1 MKTGVQFKIAAGY
14 TLAILVLALA
24 VWLVYGNTRA
34 FMQIDKA
41 EREFMERRDVV
52 DSLIYCFLETDNC
65 ERSLCLG
72 NTDELDNFDAS
83 LRKTMA
89 LADSLKAMVSDSSQC
104 LKIDSLRSMLLL
116 KRENTLMIVDE
127 MARNNPDKFFREKVI
142 KLQEGQDSVVIH
154 PKSVEVQENK
164 EVVYDIVKSKKGFF
178 ARLADAFRK
187 QHADTIQVSNRSRK
201 AVTDSARH
209 SINIADT
216 VAGVLKEIKR
226 EELKARRARQ
236 EQLDE
241 KRQTQQ
247 LVGVQLAR
255 RIEQLLEDIRDEEHR
270 ALQAAIDTDLSGRRS
285 VMLKIISLALV
296 AVMSAVVLLLYV
308 RRDMRRARIYNENLE
323 RAKAETERI
332 MAQRERLLLTITHDI
347 KAPAASISGFI
358 ELLGDY
364 VRDGKA
370 ASYLSNIKNS
380 ATHLLHL
387 VSALLDYHR
396 LESGKVET
404 RSVSFSPRQLVDS
417 CAEGIR
423 PQAEA
428 KGLAVE
434 SDTSGCGSRLCL
446 GDAFRIKQIL
456 DNIISNA
463 LKYTDQGSIAISA
476 RMQGSRLQVDVA
488 DTGRGMTPEEARRIF
503 NAFTR
508 LPGAQ
513 GTEGLGLGL
522 SIARELATLLGGRI
536 TLESAKGK
544 GTTFHVSLPL
554 EFNGNGMQG
563 DETADAESRP
573 AGAGRKPGHRPEGM
587 TADRISILIVDD
599 DRLQLQLLREMLT
612 GISGGRWHITAC
624 SHADEALRQLADL
637 RPHVFFIDIE
647 MPEMSGT
654 EMAARIA
661 GRYDT
666 LLIAMTAHEPSIE
679 PRLLEAGFD
688 ACLFKPFNTDR
699 LCATLQAAT
708 GIELD
713 GGKTV
718 AGKADADGGGG
729 TDEDGNG
736 DECRTDK
743 APDATGDDDGSRIGG
758 HDFGA
763 VTEFAAG
770 DNEACREIL
779 SSFMTEIDGHMS
791 TLDKAKAGPDRA
803 AISRVAHK
811 ALPMLTMIGARSV
824 DELKA
829 LSPEH
834 IGSVADA
841 DMAEM
846 CERIAGEM
854 RQIRRELD
862 EEIKAL
868 G

>member
-1 MKTGVQFKIAAGY
+1 
-14 TLAILVLALA
+14 
-24 VWLVYGNTRA
+24 
-34 FMQIDKA
+34 
-41 EREFMERRDVV
+41 
-52 DSLIYCFLETDNC
+52 
-65 ERSLCLG
+65 
-72 NTDELDNFDAS
+72 
-83 LRKTMA
+83 
-89 LADSLKAMVSDSSQC
+89 
-104 LKIDSLRSMLLL
+104 
-116 KRENTLMIVDE
+116 
-127 MARNNPDKFFREKVI
+127 
-142 KLQEGQDSVVIH
+142 
-154 PKSVEVQENK
+154 
-164 EVVYDIVKSKKGFF
+164 
-178 ARLADAFRK
+178 
-187 QHADTIQVSNRSRK
+187 
-201 AVTDSARH
+201 
-209 SINIADT
+209 
-216 VAGVLKEIKR
+216 
-226 EELKARRARQ
+226 
-236 EQLDE
+236 
-241 KRQTQQ
+241 
-247 LVGVQLAR
+247 
-255 RIEQLLEDIRDEEHR
+255 
-270 ALQAAIDTDLSGRRS
+270 
-285 VMLKIISLALV
+285 
-296 AVMSAVVLLLYV
+296 
-308 RRDMRRARIYNENLE
+308 
-323 RAKAETERI
+323 
-332 MAQRERLLLTITHDI
+332 
-347 KAPAASISGFI
+347 
-358 ELLGDY
+358 
-364 VRDGKA
+364 
-370 ASYLSNIKNS
+370 
-380 ATHLLHL
+380 
-387 VSALLDYHR
+387 
-396 LESGKVET
+396 
-404 RSVSFSPRQLVDS
+404 
-417 CAEGIR
+417 
-423 PQAEA
+423 
-428 KGLAVE
+428 
-434 SDTSGCGSRLCL
+434 
-446 GDAFRIKQIL
+446 
-456 DNIISNA
+456 
-463 LKYTDQGSIAISA
+463 
-476 RMQGSRLQVDVA
+476 
-488 DTGRGMTPEEARRIF
+488 MTPEEARRIF

-513 GTEGLGLGL
+513 GTEGVGLGL

-563 DETADAESRP
+563 DEAAAAESRP

-713 GGKTV
+713 GGKTA
-718 AGKADADGGGG
+718 AGKADADGCGG

-736 DECRTDK
+736 DEYRTDK
-743 APDATGDDDGSRIGG
+743 ASDATGDDGGCRTVG

-770 DNEACREIL
+770 DNEACHDIL
-779 SSFMTEIDGHMS
+779 SSFMTEIDGHMA

-841 DMAEM
+841 DMTEM
-846 CERIAGEM
+846 CEKIAGEM

>member
-89 LADSLKAMVSDSSQC
+89 LADSLKAMISDSSQC

-127 MARNNPDKFFREKVI
+127 MARNNPDKFFREKVS

-358 ELLGDY
+358 ELLGEY

-434 SDTSGCGSRLCL
+434 SDTSRCGSHLCL

-476 RMQGSRLQVDVA
+476 RMQG
-488 DTGRGMTPEEARRIF
+488 
-503 NAFTR
+503 
-508 LPGAQ
+508 
-513 GTEGLGLGL
+513 TEGVGLGL

-563 DETADAESRP
+563 DEAAAVESRP

-713 GGKTV
+713 VGKTV
-718 AGKADADGGGG
+718 AGKADADGCGG

-743 APDATGDDDGSRIGG
+743 TPDATGDDDGSRAGG

-846 CERIAGEM
+846 CEKITGEM

>member
-226 EELKARRARQ
+226 EELKARKARQ

-308 RRDMRRARIYNENLE
+308 RRDMRRARIYSENLE

-358 ELLGDY
+358 ELLGEY

-428 KGLAVE
+428 KGLVVE

-476 RMQGSRLQVDVA
+476 RMQG
-488 DTGRGMTPEEARRIF
+488 
-503 NAFTR
+503 
-508 LPGAQ
+508 
-513 GTEGLGLGL
+513 TEGVGLGL

-554 EFNGNGMQG
+554 EFNGNGI
-563 DETADAESRP
+563 ADDGSAAAESRP

-624 SHADEALRQLADL
+624 SHADEALRQLVDL

-713 GGKTV
+713 GGKTA

-743 APDATGDDDGSRIGG
+743 APDATGDDDGGKAGG
-758 HDFGA
+758 HNFGA

-779 SSFMTEIDGHMS
+779 SSFMTEIDGHMA

-841 DMAEM
+841 DMTEM

>member
-127 MARNNPDKFFREKVI
+127 MARNNPDKFFREKVS

-255 RIEQLLEDIRDEEHR
+255 RIEQLLEDIRGEEHR

-308 RRDMRRARIYNENLE
+308 RRDMRRARIYSENLE

-358 ELLGDY
+358 ELLGEY

-513 GTEGLGLGL
+513 GTEGVGLGL

-563 DETADAESRP
+563 DETAAAESRP

-654 EMAARIA
+654 EMAARIS

-688 ACLFKPFNTDR
+688 ACLFKPFNTGR

-708 GIELD
+708 GIELE

-718 AGKADADGGGG
+718 AGKADADGCGG
-729 TDEDGNG
+729 TDEDSNG
-736 DECRTDK
+736 DECRTDN
-743 APDATGDDDGSRIGG
+743 APDATGDDDGGRTGG

-779 SSFMTEIDGHMS
+779 SSFMTEIDGHMA

-846 CERIAGEM
+846 CENIAGEM

>member
-83 LRKTMA
+83 LRKTMT

-127 MARNNPDKFFREKVI
+127 MARNNPDKFFREKVS

-154 PKSVEVQENK
+154 PKSVEVQEKK

-255 RIEQLLEDIRDEEHR
+255 RIEQLLEDIRGEEHR

-476 RMQGSRLQVDVA
+476 RMQG
-488 DTGRGMTPEEARRIF
+488 
-503 NAFTR
+503 
-508 LPGAQ
+508 
-513 GTEGLGLGL
+513 TEGVGLGL

-563 DETADAESRP
+563 DETAAAESRP
-573 AGAGRKPGHRPEGM
+573 AGAGRKPGHRSEGM

-713 GGKTV
+713 VGKTV
-718 AGKADADGGGG
+718 AGKPDADGCGG

-743 APDATGDDDGSRIGG
+743 TPDATGDDDGSRTGG

-779 SSFMTEIDGHMS
+779 SSFMTEIDGHMA

-834 IGSVADA
+834 IDSVTDA
-841 DMAEM
+841 DMTEM
-846 CERIAGEM
+846 CEKIAGEM

>member
-1 MKTGVQFKIAAGY
+1 M
-14 TLAILVLALA
+14 
-24 VWLVYGNTRA
+24 
-34 FMQIDKA
+34 
-41 EREFMERRDVV
+41 
-52 DSLIYCFLETDNC
+52 
-65 ERSLCLG
+65 
-72 NTDELDNFDAS
+72 
-83 LRKTMA
+83 
-89 LADSLKAMVSDSSQC
+89 
-104 LKIDSLRSMLLL
+104 
-116 KRENTLMIVDE
+116 
-127 MARNNPDKFFREKVI
+127 
-142 KLQEGQDSVVIH
+142 
-154 PKSVEVQENK
+154 
-164 EVVYDIVKSKKGFF
+164 
-178 ARLADAFRK
+178 
-187 QHADTIQVSNRSRK
+187 
-201 AVTDSARH
+201 
-209 SINIADT
+209 
-216 VAGVLKEIKR
+216 
-226 EELKARRARQ
+226 
-236 EQLDE
+236 
-241 KRQTQQ
+241 
-247 LVGVQLAR
+247 
-255 RIEQLLEDIRDEEHR
+255 
-270 ALQAAIDTDLSGRRS
+270 
-285 VMLKIISLALV
+285 
-296 AVMSAVVLLLYV
+296 
-308 RRDMRRARIYNENLE
+308 
-323 RAKAETERI
+323 
-332 MAQRERLLLTITHDI
+332 
-347 KAPAASISGFI
+347 
-358 ELLGDY
+358 
-364 VRDGKA
+364 
-370 ASYLSNIKNS
+370 
-380 ATHLLHL
+380 
-387 VSALLDYHR
+387 
-396 LESGKVET
+396 
-404 RSVSFSPRQLVDS
+404 
-417 CAEGIR
+417 
-423 PQAEA
+423 
-428 KGLAVE
+428 
-434 SDTSGCGSRLCL
+434 
-446 GDAFRIKQIL
+446 
-456 DNIISNA
+456 
-463 LKYTDQGSIAISA
+463 
-476 RMQGSRLQVDVA
+476 
-488 DTGRGMTPEEARRIF
+488 
-503 NAFTR
+503 
-508 LPGAQ
+508 
-513 GTEGLGLGL
+513 GLGL

-563 DETADAESRP
+563 DETAAAESRP
-573 AGAGRKPGHRPEGM
+573 AGAGRKPGHRPEDM

-624 SHADEALRQLADL
+624 SHADEALRQLVDL

-713 GGKTV
+713 VGKT
-718 AGKADADGGGG
+718 AAEKADADGCGG
-729 TDEDGNG
+729 TDEDSNG

-743 APDATGDDDGSRIGG
+743 APDATGDDDGCKAGG

-779 SSFMTEIDGHMS
+779 SSFMTEIDGHMA

-846 CERIAGEM
+846 CERIADEM

>member
-1 MKTGVQFKIAAGY
+1 MKRMKTGVQFKIAAGY

-164 EVVYDIVKSKKGFF
+164 EVIYDIVKSKKGFF

-308 RRDMRRARIYNENLE
+308 RRDMRKARIYNENLE

-488 DTGRGMTPEEARRIF
+488 D
-503 NAFTR
+503 
-508 LPGAQ
+508 
-513 GTEGLGLGL
+513 
-522 SIARELATLLGGRI
+522 
-536 TLESAKGK
+536 
-544 GTTFHVSLPL
+544 
-554 EFNGNGMQG
+554 
-563 DETADAESRP
+563 
-573 AGAGRKPGHRPEGM
+573 
-587 TADRISILIVDD
+587 RISILIVDD

-699 LCATLQAAT
+699 LCATLQTAT

-713 GGKTV
+713 GGKT
-718 AGKADADGGGG
+718 AAEKADADGCGG

-743 APDATGDDDGSRIGG
+743 APDATGDDDGSRTGG
-758 HDFGA
+758 HDFRA

-779 SSFMTEIDGHMS
+779 SSFMTEIDGHMA

-834 IGSVADA
+834 IDSVADA

>member
-127 MARNNPDKFFREKVI
+127 MARNNPDKFFREKVS

-308 RRDMRRARIYNENLE
+308 RRDMRRARIYSENLE

-358 ELLGDY
+358 ELLGEY

-404 RSVSFSPRQLVDS
+404 RSISFSPRQLVDS

-476 RMQGSRLQVDVA
+476 RMQG
-488 DTGRGMTPEEARRIF
+488 
-503 NAFTR
+503 
-508 LPGAQ
+508 
-513 GTEGLGLGL
+513 TEGVGLGL

-554 EFNGNGMQG
+554 EFNGNGI
-563 DETADAESRP
+563 ADDGSAAAESRP

-661 GRYDT
+661 GCYDT

-708 GIELD
+708 GIELE

-718 AGKADADGGGG
+718 AEKADADSCGG

-743 APDATGDDDGSRIGG
+743 APDATGDDDGSKAGG

-779 SSFMTEIDGHMS
+779 SSFMTEIDGHMG

-834 IGSVADA
+834 IGSVTDA

-862 EEIKAL
+862 EEIKTL

>member
-1 MKTGVQFKIAAGY
+1 MKRMKTGVQFKIAAGY

-127 MARNNPDKFFREKVI
+127 MARNNPDKFFREKVS

-178 ARLADAFRK
+178 ARLA
-187 QHADTIQVSNRSRK
+187 
-201 AVTDSARH
+201 
-209 SINIADT
+209 
-216 VAGVLKEIKR
+216 
-226 EELKARRARQ
+226 
-236 EQLDE
+236 
-241 KRQTQQ
+241 
-247 LVGVQLAR
+247 
-255 RIEQLLEDIRDEEHR
+255 
-270 ALQAAIDTDLSGRRS
+270 
-285 VMLKIISLALV
+285 
-296 AVMSAVVLLLYV
+296 
-308 RRDMRRARIYNENLE
+308 
-323 RAKAETERI
+323 
-332 MAQRERLLLTITHDI
+332 
-347 KAPAASISGFI
+347 
-358 ELLGDY
+358 
-364 VRDGKA
+364 
-370 ASYLSNIKNS
+370 
-380 ATHLLHL
+380 
-387 VSALLDYHR
+387 
-396 LESGKVET
+396 
-404 RSVSFSPRQLVDS
+404 
-417 CAEGIR
+417 
-423 PQAEA
+423 
-428 KGLAVE
+428 
-434 SDTSGCGSRLCL
+434 
-446 GDAFRIKQIL
+446 DAFRIKQIL

-513 GTEGLGLGL
+513 GTEGVGLGL

-554 EFNGNGMQG
+554 DFNGNGMQG
-563 DETADAESRP
+563 DETAAAESRP

-624 SHADEALRQLADL
+624 SHADEALRQLVDL

-718 AGKADADGGGG
+718 AGKADADGCGG

-743 APDATGDDDGSRIGG
+743 APDATGDDDGCKAGG
-758 HDFGA
+758 HDFRA

-779 SSFMTEIDGHMS
+779 SSFMTEIDGHMA
-791 TLDKAKAGPDRA
+791 TLDKDVNAILFKSTDFMQMVSAIA
-803 AISRVAHK
+803 AVMCGEQYFCPGVKRKISRYTQRIEHPSERETDILRAIAGGYTSKEIANMLFISENTVEAHRK
-811 ALPMLTMIGARSV
+811 RLFVKLGARNIADLIV
-824 DELKA
+824 KA
-829 LSPEH
+829 IDRGYINAS
-834 IGSVADA
+834 
-841 DMAEM
+841 
-846 CERIAGEM
+846 
-854 RQIRRELD
+854 
-862 EEIKAL
+862 EIVK
-868 G
+868 GNKNDKNT

>member
-308 RRDMRRARIYNENLE
+308 RRDMRRARIYSENLE

-428 KGLAVE
+428 KGLVVE

-463 LKYTDQGSIAISA
+463 LKYTDHGSIAISA

-488 DTGRGMTPEEARRIF
+488 DTGRGMTPEERAAYSTPSRVCPERR
-503 NAFTR
+503 A
-508 LPGAQ
+508 P
-513 GTEGLGLGL
+513 
-522 SIARELATLLGGRI
+522 
-536 TLESAKGK
+536 
-544 GTTFHVSLPL
+544 
-554 EFNGNGMQG
+554 
-563 DETADAESRP
+563 
-573 AGAGRKPGHRPEGM
+573 
-587 TADRISILIVDD
+587 
-599 DRLQLQLLREMLT
+599 
-612 GISGGRWHITAC
+612 
-624 SHADEALRQLADL
+624 
-637 RPHVFFIDIE
+637 
-647 MPEMSGT
+647 
-654 EMAARIA
+654 
-661 GRYDT
+661 
-666 LLIAMTAHEPSIE
+666 
-679 PRLLEAGFD
+679 
-688 ACLFKPFNTDR
+688 
-699 LCATLQAAT
+699 
-708 GIELD
+708 
-713 GGKTV
+713 
-718 AGKADADGGGG
+718 KAWAW
-729 TDEDGNG
+729 
-736 DECRTDK
+736 
-743 APDATGDDDGSRIGG
+743 
-758 HDFGA
+758 
-763 VTEFAAG
+763 
-770 DNEACREIL
+770 ACR
-779 SSFMTEIDGHMS
+779 
-791 TLDKAKAGPDRA
+791 
-803 AISRVAHK
+803 
-811 ALPMLTMIGARSV
+811 
-824 DELKA
+824 
-829 LSPEH
+829 
-834 IGSVADA
+834 
-841 DMAEM
+841 
-846 CERIAGEM
+846 
-854 RQIRRELD
+854 
-862 EEIKAL
+862 
-868 G
+868 

>member
-255 RIEQLLEDIRDEEHR
+255 RIE
-270 ALQAAIDTDLSGRRS
+270 
-285 VMLKIISLALV
+285 
-296 AVMSAVVLLLYV
+296 LLLYV
-308 RRDMRRARIYNENLE
+308 RRDMRRARIYSENLE

-358 ELLGDY
+358 ELLGEY

-476 RMQGSRLQVDVA
+476 RMQCSRLQVDVA

-513 GTEGLGLGL
+513 GTEGVGLGL

-554 EFNGNGMQG
+554 EFNGNGI
-563 DETADAESRP
+563 ADDGSAAAESRP

-699 LCATLQAAT
+699 LCATLQSAT

-718 AGKADADGGGG
+718 AGKADADGCGG

-743 APDATGDDDGSRIGG
+743 TPDATGDDDGSRTGG
-758 HDFGA
+758 HDFEA

-779 SSFMTEIDGHMS
+779 SSFMTEIDGHMA

-834 IGSVADA
+834 IGSLADA

>member
-89 LADSLKAMVSDSSQC
+89 LADSLKAMISDSSQC

-127 MARNNPDKFFREKVI
+127 MARNNPDKFFREKVS
-142 KLQEGQDSVVIH
+142 KLLEGQDSVVIH

-358 ELLGDY
+358 ELLGEY

-434 SDTSGCGSRLCL
+434 SDTSGCGSHLCL

-476 RMQGSRLQVDVA
+476 RMQG
-488 DTGRGMTPEEARRIF
+488 
-503 NAFTR
+503 
-508 LPGAQ
+508 
-513 GTEGLGLGL
+513 TEGVGLGL

-563 DETADAESRP
+563 DEAAAVESRP

-713 GGKTV
+713 VGKTV
-718 AGKADADGGGG
+718 AGKADADGCGG

-743 APDATGDDDGSRIGG
+743 TPDATGDDDGSRAGG

-846 CERIAGEM
+846 CEKITGEM

>member
-1 MKTGVQFKIAAGY
+1 MKRMKTGVQFKIAAGY

-127 MARNNPDKFFREKVI
+127 MARNNPDKFFREKVS

-308 RRDMRRARIYNENLE
+308 RRDMRRARIYSENLE

-358 ELLGDY
+358 ELLGEY

-446 GDAFRIKQIL
+446 GDAFRK
-456 DNIISNA
+456 
-463 LKYTDQGSIAISA
+463 
-476 RMQGSRLQVDVA
+476 SRY
-488 DTGRGMTPEEARRIF
+488 
-503 NAFTR
+503 
-508 LPGAQ
+508 
-513 GTEGLGLGL
+513 
-522 SIARELATLLGGRI
+522 S
-536 TLESAKGK
+536 
-544 GTTFHVSLPL
+544 TT
-554 EFNGNGMQG
+554 
-563 DETADAESRP
+563 
-573 AGAGRKPGHRPEGM
+573 
-587 TADRISILIVDD
+587 
-599 DRLQLQLLREMLT
+599 
-612 GISGGRWHITAC
+612 
-624 SHADEALRQLADL
+624 
-637 RPHVFFIDIE
+637 
-647 MPEMSGT
+647 
-654 EMAARIA
+654 
-661 GRYDT
+661 
-666 LLIAMTAHEPSIE
+666 
-679 PRLLEAGFD
+679 
-688 ACLFKPFNTDR
+688 
-699 LCATLQAAT
+699 
-708 GIELD
+708 
-713 GGKTV
+713 
-718 AGKADADGGGG
+718 
-729 TDEDGNG
+729 
-736 DECRTDK
+736 
-743 APDATGDDDGSRIGG
+743 
-758 HDFGA
+758 
-763 VTEFAAG
+763 
-770 DNEACREIL
+770 
-779 SSFMTEIDGHMS
+779 
-791 TLDKAKAGPDRA
+791 
-803 AISRVAHK
+803 
-811 ALPMLTMIGARSV
+811 
-824 DELKA
+824 
-829 LSPEH
+829 
-834 IGSVADA
+834 
-841 DMAEM
+841 
-846 CERIAGEM
+846 
-854 RQIRRELD
+854 
-862 EEIKAL
+862 
-868 G
+868 

>member
-1 MKTGVQFKIAAGY
+1 M
-14 TLAILVLALA
+14 
-24 VWLVYGNTRA
+24 
-34 FMQIDKA
+34 
-41 EREFMERRDVV
+41 
-52 DSLIYCFLETDNC
+52 
-65 ERSLCLG
+65 
-72 NTDELDNFDAS
+72 
-83 LRKTMA
+83 
-89 LADSLKAMVSDSSQC
+89 
-104 LKIDSLRSMLLL
+104 
-116 KRENTLMIVDE
+116 
-127 MARNNPDKFFREKVI
+127 
-142 KLQEGQDSVVIH
+142 
-154 PKSVEVQENK
+154 
-164 EVVYDIVKSKKGFF
+164 
-178 ARLADAFRK
+178 
-187 QHADTIQVSNRSRK
+187 
-201 AVTDSARH
+201 
-209 SINIADT
+209 
-216 VAGVLKEIKR
+216 
-226 EELKARRARQ
+226 
-236 EQLDE
+236 
-241 KRQTQQ
+241 
-247 LVGVQLAR
+247 
-255 RIEQLLEDIRDEEHR
+255 
-270 ALQAAIDTDLSGRRS
+270 
-285 VMLKIISLALV
+285 
-296 AVMSAVVLLLYV
+296 
-308 RRDMRRARIYNENLE
+308 
-323 RAKAETERI
+323 
-332 MAQRERLLLTITHDI
+332 
-347 KAPAASISGFI
+347 
-358 ELLGDY
+358 
-364 VRDGKA
+364 
-370 ASYLSNIKNS
+370 
-380 ATHLLHL
+380 
-387 VSALLDYHR
+387 
-396 LESGKVET
+396 
-404 RSVSFSPRQLVDS
+404 
-417 CAEGIR
+417 
-423 PQAEA
+423 
-428 KGLAVE
+428 
-434 SDTSGCGSRLCL
+434 
-446 GDAFRIKQIL
+446 
-456 DNIISNA
+456 
-463 LKYTDQGSIAISA
+463 
-476 RMQGSRLQVDVA
+476 
-488 DTGRGMTPEEARRIF
+488 
-503 NAFTR
+503 
-508 LPGAQ
+508 
-513 GTEGLGLGL
+513 
-522 SIARELATLLGGRI
+522 
-536 TLESAKGK
+536 
-544 GTTFHVSLPL
+544 SLPL

-563 DETADAESRP
+563 DETAAAESRP

-713 GGKTV
+713 GGKT
-718 AGKADADGGGG
+718 AAEKADADGCGG
-729 TDEDGNG
+729 TDEDGNS

-743 APDATGDDDGSRIGG
+743 APDATGDDGGCKAGG

-854 RQIRRELD
+854 RQIRCELD

>member
-358 ELLGDY
+358 ELLGEY

-476 RMQGSRLQVDVA
+476 RMQG
-488 DTGRGMTPEEARRIF
+488 
-503 NAFTR
+503 
-508 LPGAQ
+508 
-513 GTEGLGLGL
+513 TEGVGLGL

-563 DETADAESRP
+563 DETAAVESRP

-713 GGKTV
+713 VGKTA
-718 AGKADADGGGG
+718 AGKADADGCGG

-743 APDATGDDDGSRIGG
+743 APDATGDDDGSRTGG

-779 SSFMTEIDGHMS
+779 SSFMTEIDGHMA

-824 DELKA
+824 DKLKA

-834 IGSVADA
+834 IGSVTDA

>member
-1 MKTGVQFKIAAGY
+1 MKRMKTGVQFKIAAGY

-127 MARNNPDKFFREKVI
+127 MARNNPDKFFREKVS

-308 RRDMRRARIYNENLE
+308 RRDMRKARIYNENLE

-358 ELLGDY
+358 ELLGEY

-476 RMQGSRLQVDVA
+476 RMQG
-488 DTGRGMTPEEARRIF
+488 
-503 NAFTR
+503 
-508 LPGAQ
+508 
-513 GTEGLGLGL
+513 TEGVGLGL

-563 DETADAESRP
+563 DETAAAESKP

-699 LCATLQAAT
+699 LCATLQTAT

-713 GGKTV
+713 GGKT
-718 AGKADADGGGG
+718 AAEKADADGGGG

-743 APDATGDDDGSRIGG
+743 APDATGDDDGGKAGG
-758 HDFGA
+758 HDFRA

-779 SSFMTEIDGHMS
+779 SSFMTEIDGHMA

-834 IGSVADA
+834 IDSVTDA

>member
-164 EVVYDIVKSKKGFF
+164 EVIYDIVKSKKGFF

-308 RRDMRRARIYNENLE
+308 RRDMRKARIYNENLE

-488 DTGRGMTPEEARRIF
+488 D
-503 NAFTR
+503 
-508 LPGAQ
+508 
-513 GTEGLGLGL
+513 
-522 SIARELATLLGGRI
+522 
-536 TLESAKGK
+536 
-544 GTTFHVSLPL
+544 
-554 EFNGNGMQG
+554 
-563 DETADAESRP
+563 
-573 AGAGRKPGHRPEGM
+573 
-587 TADRISILIVDD
+587 RISILIVDD

-699 LCATLQAAT
+699 LCATLQTAT

-713 GGKTV
+713 GGKT
-718 AGKADADGGGG
+718 AAEKADADGCGG

-743 APDATGDDDGSRIGG
+743 APDATGDDDGSRTGG
-758 HDFGA
+758 HDFRA

-779 SSFMTEIDGHMS
+779 SSFMTEIDGHMA

-834 IGSVADA
+834 IDSVADA

>member
-127 MARNNPDKFFREKVI
+127 MARNNPDKFFREKVS

-308 RRDMRRARIYNENLE
+308 RRDMRRARIYSENLE

-463 LKYTDQGSIAISA
+463 LKYTDHGSIAISA
-476 RMQGSRLQVDVA
+476 RMQG
-488 DTGRGMTPEEARRIF
+488 
-503 NAFTR
+503 
-508 LPGAQ
+508 
-513 GTEGLGLGL
+513 TEGVGLGL

-563 DETADAESRP
+563 DETAAAESRP

-624 SHADEALRQLADL
+624 SHADEALRQLTDL

-713 GGKTV
+713 GGKT
-718 AGKADADGGGG
+718 AAEKADADSCGG

-743 APDATGDDDGSRIGG
+743 TPDATGDDGGCKAGG

-779 SSFMTEIDGHMS
+779 SSFMTEIDGHMA
-791 TLDKAKAGPDRA
+791 TLDKSKAGPDRA

-829 LSPEH
+829 LSPEN
-834 IGSVADA
+834 IDSVTDA
-841 DMAEM
+841 DMTEM
-846 CERIAGEM
+846 CEKIAGEM

-862 EEIKAL
+862 EEIKTL

>member
-1 MKTGVQFKIAAGY
+1 MKTGVQFKIGAGY
-14 TLAILVLALA
+14 TLVILILAFA

-41 EREFMERRDVV
+41 EREFIERRDVV
-52 DSLIYCFLETDNC
+52 DSLVYCFLETDNS
-65 ERSLCLG
+65 EKSLCLG
-72 NTDELDNFDAS
+72 NTDELDNFDS
-83 LRKTMA
+83 LLIRTMA
-89 LADSLKAMVSDSSQC
+89 LADTLKVRSADSAQIAK
-104 LKIDSLRSMLLL
+104 LDSLQNLLML
-116 KRENTLMIVDE
+116 KRENTLMIVEE
-127 MARNNPDKFFREKVI
+127 MSKNNSDKFFREKVS
-142 KLQEGQDSVVIH
+142 KLQQGEDSVVIH
-154 PKSVEVQENK
+154 PKAVEVEEKK

-201 AVTDSARH
+201 AVSDSAHH

-216 VAGVLKEIKR
+216 VADVLNEIKR
-226 EELKARRARQ
+226 QEIKARKAHQ

-241 KRQTQQ
+241 KKQTQ
-247 LVGVQLAR
+247 LMVGVMLAG
-255 RIEQLLEDIRDEEHR
+255 RIEQLLENIRNDEHR
-270 ALQAAIDTDLSGRRS
+270 ALQTAIDNDLAGRRS
-285 VMLKIISLALV
+285 LMLKIIALALV
-296 AVMSAVVLLLYV
+296 AVMSAVVLLFYV
-308 RRDMRRARIYNENLE
+308 RRDMRKARIYNENLE

-358 ELLGDY
+358 ELLGEY

-370 ASYLSNIKNS
+370 AAYLHNIKNS

-396 LESGKVET
+396 LESGNVET
-404 RSVSFSPRQLVDS
+404 RSVSFSPRQLVS
-417 CAEGIR
+417 GCAESIR

-428 KGLAVE
+428 KGLAVNTDTTGC
-434 SDTSGCGSRLCL
+434 SDSLCQ

-463 LKYTDQGSIAISA
+463 LKYTDEGSIAISA
-476 RMQGSRLQVDVA
+476 RMQGGRLQVDIA
-488 DTGRGMTPEEARRIF
+488 DTGRGMTPEETRRIF

-513 GTEGLGLGL
+513 GTEGVGLGL

-544 GTTFHVSLPL
+544 GTTFHVSLPV
-554 EFNGNGMQG
+554 EKCAASVP
-563 DETADAESRP
+563 DAEAKTADNNTNT
-573 AGAGRKPGHRPEGM
+573 GAAKPKHRPEGM
-587 TADRISILIVDD
+587 TAERIDILIVDD

-612 GISGGRWHITAC
+612 GISGGRWNITAC
-624 SHADEALRQLADL
+624 SHADEALRQLAD
-637 RPHVFFIDIE
+637 RHPHVFFIDIE

-654 EMAARIA
+654 DIAARIA

-679 PRLLEAGFD
+679 PKLLEAGFD
-688 ACLFKPFNTDR
+688 ACLFKPFNTGR
-699 LCATLQAAT
+699 LKTTLEAAT
-708 GIELD
+708 GLIID
-713 GGKTV
+713 
-718 AGKADADGGGG
+718 GGG
-729 TDEDGNG
+729 TDGDKPADSNGNG
-736 DECRTDK
+736 ASGQSNGGENDN
-743 APDATGDDDGSRIGG
+743 ATTSADTAYSHCGNAAG
-758 HDFGA
+758 HNFKA

-770 DNEACREIL
+770 DNDACREIL
-779 SSFMTEIDGHMS
+779 SSFMTEIDSHIS
-791 TLDKAKAGPDRA
+791 TLDKATADANRT

-811 ALPMLTMIGARSV
+811 ALPMLTMIGARTTR
-824 DELKA
+824 ELKA

-834 IGSVADA
+834 IGSIADG
-841 DMAEM
+841 DMAAM
-846 CERIAGEM
+846 CRKIIDEM
-854 RQIRRELD
+854 REIRSEIAD
-862 EEIKAL
+862 EIKAL

>member
-187 QHADTIQVSNRSRK
+187 QHADTIQVSNRSHK

-308 RRDMRRARIYNENLE
+308 RRDMRKARIYNENLE

-358 ELLGDY
+358 ELLGEY

-476 RMQGSRLQVDVA
+476 RMQG
-488 DTGRGMTPEEARRIF
+488 
-503 NAFTR
+503 
-508 LPGAQ
+508 
-513 GTEGLGLGL
+513 TEGVGLGL

-563 DETADAESRP
+563 DETAAAESRP
-573 AGAGRKPGHRPEGM
+573 AGADRKPGHRPEGM

-699 LCATLQAAT
+699 LCATLQSAT

-713 GGKTV
+713 CGKT
-718 AGKADADGGGG
+718 AAEKDDADCCGG

-743 APDATGDDDGSRIGG
+743 APDATGDDGGSRTIG

-779 SSFMTEIDGHMS
+779 SSFMTEIDGHMA

-846 CERIAGEM
+846 CEKIAGEM

-862 EEIKAL
+862 EEIKTL

>member
-187 QHADTIQVSNRSRK
+187 QHADTIQVSNRSHK

-247 LVGVQLAR
+247 LV
-255 RIEQLLEDIRDEEHR
+255 
-270 ALQAAIDTDLSGRRS
+270 
-285 VMLKIISLALV
+285 

-308 RRDMRRARIYNENLE
+308 RRDMRKARIYNENLE

-358 ELLGDY
+358 ELLGEY

-513 GTEGLGLGL
+513 GTEGVGLGL

-563 DETADAESRP
+563 DETAAAESRP
-573 AGAGRKPGHRPEGM
+573 AGADRKPGHRPEGM

-699 LCATLQAAT
+699 LCATLQSAT

-713 GGKTV
+713 CGKT
-718 AGKADADGGGG
+718 AAEKDDADCCGG

-743 APDATGDDDGSRIGG
+743 APDATGDDGGSRTIG

-779 SSFMTEIDGHMS
+779 SSFMTEIDGHMA

-846 CERIAGEM
+846 CEKIAGEM

-862 EEIKAL
+862 EEIKTL

>member
-127 MARNNPDKFFREKVI
+127 MARNNPDKFFREKVS

-178 ARLADAFRK
+178 ARLA
-187 QHADTIQVSNRSRK
+187 
-201 AVTDSARH
+201 
-209 SINIADT
+209 
-216 VAGVLKEIKR
+216 
-226 EELKARRARQ
+226 
-236 EQLDE
+236 
-241 KRQTQQ
+241 
-247 LVGVQLAR
+247 
-255 RIEQLLEDIRDEEHR
+255 
-270 ALQAAIDTDLSGRRS
+270 
-285 VMLKIISLALV
+285 
-296 AVMSAVVLLLYV
+296 
-308 RRDMRRARIYNENLE
+308 
-323 RAKAETERI
+323 
-332 MAQRERLLLTITHDI
+332 
-347 KAPAASISGFI
+347 
-358 ELLGDY
+358 
-364 VRDGKA
+364 
-370 ASYLSNIKNS
+370 
-380 ATHLLHL
+380 
-387 VSALLDYHR
+387 
-396 LESGKVET
+396 
-404 RSVSFSPRQLVDS
+404 
-417 CAEGIR
+417 
-423 PQAEA
+423 
-428 KGLAVE
+428 
-434 SDTSGCGSRLCL
+434 
-446 GDAFRIKQIL
+446 DAFRIKQIL

-513 GTEGLGLGL
+513 GTEGVGLGL

-563 DETADAESRP
+563 DETAAAESRP

-713 GGKTV
+713 GGKT
-718 AGKADADGGGG
+718 AAEKADADGCGG
-729 TDEDGNG
+729 TDEDGNS

-743 APDATGDDDGSRIGG
+743 APDATGDDGGCKAGG

-854 RQIRRELD
+854 RQIRCELD

>member
-1 MKTGVQFKIAAGY
+1 MKRMKTGVQFKIAAGY

-255 RIEQLLEDIRDEEHR
+255 RIEQLGE
-270 ALQAAIDTDLSGRRS
+270 
-285 VMLKIISLALV
+285 
-296 AVMSAVVLLLYV
+296 
-308 RRDMRRARIYNENLE
+308 
-323 RAKAETERI
+323 
-332 MAQRERLLLTITHDI
+332 
-347 KAPAASISGFI
+347 
-358 ELLGDY
+358 Y

-423 PQAEA
+423 PQAGA

-513 GTEGLGLGL
+513 GTEGVGLGL

-563 DETADAESRP
+563 DEAAAAESRP

-713 GGKTV
+713 GGKT
-718 AGKADADGGGG
+718 AAEKADADGCGG

-743 APDATGDDDGSRIGG
+743 APDATGDDDGCKAGG

-779 SSFMTEIDGHMS
+779 SSFMTEIDGHMA

-834 IGSVADA
+834 IDSVADA

-846 CERIAGEM
+846 CEKIAGEM

-862 EEIKAL
+862 KEIKAL

>member
-255 RIEQLLEDIRDEEHR
+255 RIEQLGE
-270 ALQAAIDTDLSGRRS
+270 
-285 VMLKIISLALV
+285 
-296 AVMSAVVLLLYV
+296 
-308 RRDMRRARIYNENLE
+308 
-323 RAKAETERI
+323 
-332 MAQRERLLLTITHDI
+332 
-347 KAPAASISGFI
+347 
-358 ELLGDY
+358 Y

-423 PQAEA
+423 PQAGA

-513 GTEGLGLGL
+513 GTEGVGLGL

-563 DETADAESRP
+563 DEAAAAESRP

-713 GGKTV
+713 GGKT
-718 AGKADADGGGG
+718 AAEKADADGCGG

-743 APDATGDDDGSRIGG
+743 APDATGDDDGCKAGG

-779 SSFMTEIDGHMS
+779 SSFMTEIDGHMA

-834 IGSVADA
+834 IDSVADA

-846 CERIAGEM
+846 CEKIAGEM

-862 EEIKAL
+862 KEIKAL

>member
-89 LADSLKAMVSDSSQC
+89 LADSLKAMISDSSQC

-127 MARNNPDKFFREKVI
+127 MARNNPDKFFREKVS

-358 ELLGDY
+358 ELLGEY

-434 SDTSGCGSRLCL
+434 SDTSGCGSHLCL

-476 RMQGSRLQVDVA
+476 RMQG
-488 DTGRGMTPEEARRIF
+488 
-503 NAFTR
+503 
-508 LPGAQ
+508 
-513 GTEGLGLGL
+513 TEGVGLGL

-563 DETADAESRP
+563 DEAAAVESRP

-713 GGKTV
+713 VGKTV
-718 AGKADADGGGG
+718 AGKADADGCGG

-743 APDATGDDDGSRIGG
+743 TPDATGDDDGSRAGG

-846 CERIAGEM
+846 CEKITGEM

>member
-255 RIEQLLEDIRDEEHR
+255 RIEQ
-270 ALQAAIDTDLSGRRS
+270 
-285 VMLKIISLALV
+285 
-296 AVMSAVVLLLYV
+296 
-308 RRDMRRARIYNENLE
+308 
-323 RAKAETERI
+323 
-332 MAQRERLLLTITHDI
+332 
-347 KAPAASISGFI
+347 
-358 ELLGDY
+358 
-364 VRDGKA
+364 
-370 ASYLSNIKNS
+370 
-380 ATHLLHL
+380 
-387 VSALLDYHR
+387 
-396 LESGKVET
+396 
-404 RSVSFSPRQLVDS
+404 
-417 CAEGIR
+417 
-423 PQAEA
+423 
-428 KGLAVE
+428 
-434 SDTSGCGSRLCL
+434 
-446 GDAFRIKQIL
+446 IL

-513 GTEGLGLGL
+513 GTEGVGLGL

-563 DETADAESRP
+563 DETAAAESRP

-699 LCATLQAAT
+699 LCATLQSAT

-713 GGKTV
+713 CGKT
-718 AGKADADGGGG
+718 AAEKPDADGCGG

-743 APDATGDDDGSRIGG
+743 APDATGDDGGCKAGG

-791 TLDKAKAGPDRA
+791 TLDKAKAGPDRT

-834 IGSVADA
+834 IGSVTDA

-846 CERIAGEM
+846 CEKIAGEM

-862 EEIKAL
+862 EKIKAL

>member
-1 MKTGVQFKIAAGY
+1 M
-14 TLAILVLALA
+14 
-24 VWLVYGNTRA
+24 
-34 FMQIDKA
+34 
-41 EREFMERRDVV
+41 
-52 DSLIYCFLETDNC
+52 
-65 ERSLCLG
+65 
-72 NTDELDNFDAS
+72 
-83 LRKTMA
+83 
-89 LADSLKAMVSDSSQC
+89 
-104 LKIDSLRSMLLL
+104 
-116 KRENTLMIVDE
+116 
-127 MARNNPDKFFREKVI
+127 
-142 KLQEGQDSVVIH
+142 
-154 PKSVEVQENK
+154 
-164 EVVYDIVKSKKGFF
+164 
-178 ARLADAFRK
+178 
-187 QHADTIQVSNRSRK
+187 
-201 AVTDSARH
+201 
-209 SINIADT
+209 
-216 VAGVLKEIKR
+216 
-226 EELKARRARQ
+226 
-236 EQLDE
+236 
-241 KRQTQQ
+241 
-247 LVGVQLAR
+247 
-255 RIEQLLEDIRDEEHR
+255 
-270 ALQAAIDTDLSGRRS
+270 
-285 VMLKIISLALV
+285 
-296 AVMSAVVLLLYV
+296 
-308 RRDMRRARIYNENLE
+308 
-323 RAKAETERI
+323 
-332 MAQRERLLLTITHDI
+332 
-347 KAPAASISGFI
+347 
-358 ELLGDY
+358 
-364 VRDGKA
+364 
-370 ASYLSNIKNS
+370 
-380 ATHLLHL
+380 
-387 VSALLDYHR
+387 
-396 LESGKVET
+396 
-404 RSVSFSPRQLVDS
+404 
-417 CAEGIR
+417 
-423 PQAEA
+423 
-428 KGLAVE
+428 
-434 SDTSGCGSRLCL
+434 
-446 GDAFRIKQIL
+446 
-456 DNIISNA
+456 
-463 LKYTDQGSIAISA
+463 
-476 RMQGSRLQVDVA
+476 
-488 DTGRGMTPEEARRIF
+488 
-503 NAFTR
+503 
-508 LPGAQ
+508 
-513 GTEGLGLGL
+513 GLGL

-554 EFNGNGMQG
+554 EFNGNGI
-563 DETADAESRP
+563 ADDGSAAAESRP

-624 SHADEALRQLADL
+624 SHADEALRQLVDL

-713 GGKTV
+713 CGKT
-718 AGKADADGGGG
+718 AAEKADADGGGG
-729 TDEDGNG
+729 TDEDGND

-743 APDATGDDDGSRIGG
+743 APDATGDDDGSRTRG

-779 SSFMTEIDGHMS
+779 SSFMTEIDGHMA

-834 IGSVADA
+834 IDSVADA

>member
-308 RRDMRRARIYNENLE
+308 RRDMRRARIYSENLE

-358 ELLGDY
+358 ELLGEY

-476 RMQGSRLQVDVA
+476 RMQG
-488 DTGRGMTPEEARRIF
+488 
-503 NAFTR
+503 
-508 LPGAQ
+508 
-513 GTEGLGLGL
+513 TEGVGLGL

-554 EFNGNGMQG
+554 EFNGNGIAD
-563 DETADAESRP
+563 DEAAAAESRP

-699 LCATLQAAT
+699 LCATLQTAT

-713 GGKTV
+713 GGKT
-718 AGKADADGGGG
+718 AAEKADADGCGG

-743 APDATGDDDGSRIGG
+743 TPDATGDDGGSRTGG

-779 SSFMTEIDGHMS
+779 SSFMTEIDGHMA

-824 DELKA
+824 DELKV

-834 IGSVADA
+834 IDSVTDA
-841 DMAEM
+841 DMTEM